1 MKTTISDIA
10 KQAGVSK
17 ATVSRVLNDHAEG
30 VGAETRARIKALIAE
45 TGFQPCGVA
54 RGLATGKSRSVGL
67 VIPDI
72 ANAFFPPL
80 VRGVEEALRQR
91 GYSLFLCDSDRD
103 VQKEKDN
110 LRVLLEKR
118 VDGILLSSTITDYDG
133 RLDPLNERGVPY
145 VLLDRI
151 IDARGAGVQVY
162 VDNRKGARM
171 AMEYL
176 IRGGCRRPLFING
189 EEGLSISRLRR
200 EGVEDACREAG
211 TPACTYRAADYTLAG
226 AEALVDSLLDAASGE
241 LPFDAIFAG
250 NDMMAVGALRS
261 LKRHG
266 RRVPEDVEII
276 GFDDVEVARLVEP
289 ALTTIAQPAAAMGA
303 AAAELLL
310 RLIDGEKPLKRSKIM
325 EPTLVVRQSTRPR

>member
-10 KQAGVSK
+10 RQAGVSK

-30 VGAETRARIKALIAE
+30 VGPETRARIKALIAE
-45 TGFQPCGVA
+45 TGFHPCGVA

-72 ANAFFPPL
+72 ANSFFPPL

-118 VDGILLSSTITDYDG
+118 VDGILLSSTISDYDG
-133 RLDPLNERGVPY
+133 RLDPLHERGVPY

-176 IRGGCRRPLFING
+176 LRGGCRRPLFLNG

-200 EGVEDACREAG
+200 AGVEDACRQAG
-211 TPACTYRAADYTLAG
+211 APVCAYQAGDYTLAG
-226 AEALVDSLLDAASGE
+226 AEALVDSLLDASSGS
-241 LPFDAIFAG
+241 LPFDAVFAG

-276 GFDDVEVARLVEP
+276 GFDDVEIARLVEP
-289 ALTTIAQPAAAMGA
+289 ALTTIAQPAFAMGA
-303 AAAELLL
+303 AGAELLL
-310 RLIDGEKPLKRSKIM
+310 RLIDGEKPRKRSRIM
-325 EPTLVVRQSTRPR
+325 EPTLVVRESTRPR